1 MAADVDNAL
10 DWEALDCTDL
20 LDPDLRDPADPPP
33 PPPPMKLPIWKV
45 RHRLAKITTE
55 ATFVNATVEIVAL

>member
-33 PPPPMKLPIWKV
+33 PPPPPP
-45 RHRLAKITTE
+45 HE
-55 ATFVNATVEIVAL
+55 APHLKG